1 LSHEQ
6 ERRKYIATPGGS
18 EVKAWLLHNGIEKTD
33 IGSIVLQF
41 LKRPRTLRELFALD
55 DRDIDE
61 ILQDL
66 PLAKGKVLKKTI
78 KQEQE
83 GQ

>member
-1 LSHEQ
+1 M
-6 ERRKYIATPGGS
+6 
-18 EVKAWLLHNGIEKTD
+18 KAWLLHNGIEKTD

>member
-1 LSHEQ
+1 
-6 ERRKYIATPGGS
+6 
-18 EVKAWLLHNGIEKTD
+18 
-33 IGSIVLQF
+33 
-41 LKRPRTLRELFALD
+41 LFALD